1 VSAAPLHEGTDNAAF
16 AARVAACR
24 ARIEVVLEQALAL
37 PDPGTAR
44 LRDDGRR

>member
-1 VSAAPLHEGTDNAAF
+1 MSAAPLNEGTDNAAF

-37 PDPGTAR
+37 PDPAAR
-44 LRDDGRR
+44 LRGDGRR